1 MIERGTLMSVYY
13 SVLSKHWGGRGGR
26 RLETMYFVTF
36 GGTLSKSPIDGDLPA
51 KIGTWSPNGCD
62 LPIRSVA
69 GVSMLFNSLHEDNN
83 IVHINED
90 FALAP
95 VGQGHGIYGSL

>member
-1 MIERGTLMSVYY
+1 MSRVSSSSCEINENKIYRQVVIERGALMSVYY
-13 SVLSKHWGGRGGR
+13 SVLSEHWGGRGGR

-62 LPIRSVA
+62 LPIQSPA
-69 GVSMLFNSLHEDNN
+69 GVSMF
-83 IVHINED
+83 
-90 FALAP
+90 P
-95 VGQGHGIYGSL
+95 